1 MKKYLILLLS
11 LMLLSACSNGK
22 IADNATP
29 SSALENISIDIM
41 NLGTNTDVIEGEAI
55 DKELSSNT
63 SEVKNRKRVSKTP
76 IDIEVPVEH
85 PDETKGEDENL
96 YFADKDMSEQEL
108 NEYLEYF
115 NSDARI
121 DLYLLYDKTER
132 DYIYL
137 TDIQTDNPVIYKIN
151 ISKIS
156 GNISSINHNDIV
168 KVTCNGA
175 YTRDFELVKVY
186 SILKVK
192 DAVEQDGV

>member
-1 MKKYLILLLS
+1 MMIRDMFADDINRKI
-11 LMLLSACSNGK
+11 NGVIK
-22 IADNATP
+22 VDQAAD
-29 SSALENISIDIM
+29 
-41 NLGTNTDVIEGEAI
+41 DVI
-55 DKELSSNT
+55 
-63 SEVKNRKRVSKTP
+63 
-76 IDIEVPVEH
+76 
-85 PDETKGEDENL
+85 
-96 YFADKDMSEQEL
+96 EQEL

-192 DAVEQDGV
+192 M